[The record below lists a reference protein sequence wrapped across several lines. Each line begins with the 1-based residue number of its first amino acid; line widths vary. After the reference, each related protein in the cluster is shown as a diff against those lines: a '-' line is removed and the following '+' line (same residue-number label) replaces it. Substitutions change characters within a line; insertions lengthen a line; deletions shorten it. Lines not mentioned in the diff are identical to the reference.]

1 MKKLLPIGIA
11 AALSVLSASAARA
24 EEAEAGH
31 LVAAWTC
38 GKHVDVELRKYATA
52 NYELTM
58 RIVILDSAATAVLAT
73 AARVAAQASEPA
85 MINVRLIF
93 MAVPPSLLS
102 VFTRPNY
109 RARYDRAHPVIMAGI
124 RADWPLITPPPPP
137 SMCAPLEHP

>member
-11 AALSVLSASAARA
+11 PLSVLSASAARA
-24 EEAEAGH
+24 EEEAGRH

-85 MINVRLIF
+85 MTNVKVDLHGRSSLF
-93 MAVPPSLLS
+93 VECLYPSQL
-102 VFTRPNY
+102 
-109 RARYDRAHPVIMAGI
+109 
-124 RADWPLITPPPPP
+124 
-137 SMCAPLEHP
+137 